1 MLANALVVLSSTAED
16 GEIEVRISVGYHEA
30 MSLIERLREAA
41 EASHSN
47 AQKVKALAAIGRTH
61 AAFKMNKNAISDWEE
76 MLPLISDINSKS
88 WLFHELG
95 RCYLKLGMITKA
107 RVYGS
112 KCLASSKMSDDAKL
126 AMHARTLMAEVE
138 LSHDENSKALIYLDS
153 ARCYATSPQDLEYI
167 NQFQDAIL
175 QEPQNKKLD
184 VSFRPS
190 GNRKTSQLASTVISK
205 ASVKITKSTVVFQV
219 GVDTASSFARSI
231 HGQSLRYDQTSET
244 IERDPKE
251 HISTEK
257 VSLSHEDKSQ
267 LKKKLPNTSNRIS
280 LCTKKKQLLEERKK
294 HQNKTNKLRH
304 VTKANKETKM
314 QSKKF
319 HQ

>member
-1 MLANALVVLSSTAED
+1 
-16 GEIEVRISVGYHEA
+16 

-153 ARCYATSPQDLEYI
+153 ARCYATSPQDIEYI

-190 GNRKTSQLASTVISK
+190 GNRKTSQLASTVIPK
-205 ASVKITKSTVVFQV
+205 ASVNITKSTVLFQV
-219 GVDTASSFARSI
+219 GVDTASSFARSMHARAI
-231 HGQSLRYDQTSET
+231 TGLTKTTQRPA
-244 IERDPKE
+244 IDPPAGVNHQITCYIVTLSNGNPTTHASSMAPNIQQPCVLITHK
-251 HISTEK
+251 HAD
-257 VSLSHEDKSQ
+257 LDSHESEGP
-267 LKKKLPNTSNRIS
+267 LVAPCSLVNR
-280 LCTKKKQLLEERKK
+280 
-294 HQNKTNKLRH
+294 
-304 VTKANKETKM
+304 M
-314 QSKKF
+314 QAI
-319 HQ
+319 